1 MLTFHKLIS
10 TVATADLG
18 LNLTSW
24 LCRILQIILICLH
37 QQDKL
42 KAHRYTTQG
51 CKLKLTGVYFSV
63 QVVRADLE
71 AAKLQISTLKAQLVM
86 SHEAADSVRAA
97 SDSLAQQ
104 MKKSADTE
112 LSRVVHQVD
121 TAKAKVRHLQG
132 LLANTQADAKSEAAK
147 LRLVLEKSQ
156 ANAASAQQDVKRLEQ
171 QLAGSQTCC
180 TAGRRAQKA
189 AQGRAQVRGTGF
201 MRQSAYSPIAPAS
214 QPPPQPHP
222 PPPPV

>member
-1 MLTFHKLIS
+1 M
-10 TVATADLG
+10 
-18 LNLTSW
+18 
-24 LCRILQIILICLH
+24 
-37 QQDKL
+37 
-42 KAHRYTTQG
+42 
-51 CKLKLTGVYFSV
+51 

-121 TAKAKVRHLQG
+121 IAKAKVRHLQG

-201 MRQSAYSPIAPAS
+201 MRQSAYSPNAPAS
-214 QPPPQPHP
+214 QHSP
-222 PPPPV
+222 PPPSPPTCVIAPTLLHTQMFLATEPIVLGSPAQVWM

>member
-1 MLTFHKLIS
+1 M
-10 TVATADLG
+10 
-18 LNLTSW
+18 
-24 LCRILQIILICLH
+24 
-37 QQDKL
+37 
-42 KAHRYTTQG
+42 
-51 CKLKLTGVYFSV
+51 

-121 TAKAKVRHLQG
+121 IAKAKVRHLQG

-171 QLAGSQTCC
+171 QLAGSQT
-180 TAGRRAQKA
+180 AA
-189 AQGRAQVRGTGF
+189 AQQEEELKKLHKAELKSEVQALCVSLPTLLLRLPPNPPPNPTPPPTCVIAPTLLHTQMCLATEPIVLGSPAQVW
-201 MRQSAYSPIAPAS
+201 M
-214 QPPPQPHP
+214 
-222 PPPPV
+222 